1 MIKQGYAA
9 LLALACGALSPMAHA
24 QGQFFLAGN
33 FGEATYEDIDT
44 GEDSA
49 DTQAFSLGYRWHAGP
64 YVQVG
69 IEAGTG
75 RVDAIGNVEEYS
87 DSFIRSRYESSLETR
102 YNHIGANAR
111 FAFGNSR
118 WFAIARAGYAD
129 FRADLDE
136 RYEEQVLTFPRE
148 TYTSSTQLDTDG
160 AYFGAGV
167 GVDLT
172 RYLSVNVMV
181 NGYAYSDFDD
191 ADYDEDI
198 GTASTTTLGV
208 ELRF

>member
-1 MIKQGYAA
+1 MSRYGYAA

-24 QGQFFLAGN
+24 QGQFFVAGQ
-33 FGEATYEDIDT
+33 FGEATYEDVDT
-44 GEDSA
+44 GDDSA
-49 DTQAFSLGYRWHAGP
+49 DTQAFSVGYRWQAGP

-75 RVDAIGNVEEYS
+75 RVDAINYVEEWTAWYGQG
-87 DSFIRSRYESSLETR
+87 RYESSLETR

-111 FAFGNSR
+111 FAFGSSR

-129 FRADLDE
+129 FRADVDE
-136 RYEEQVLTFPRE
+136 YEEEQINGLPVQSWS
-148 TYTSSTQLDTDG
+148 YSTTLDTDG